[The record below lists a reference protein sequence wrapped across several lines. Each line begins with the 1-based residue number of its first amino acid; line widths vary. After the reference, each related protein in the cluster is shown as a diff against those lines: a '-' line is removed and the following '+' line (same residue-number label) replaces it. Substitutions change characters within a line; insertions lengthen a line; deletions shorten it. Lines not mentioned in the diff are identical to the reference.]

1 MSIKGAEILNTL
13 EELQTFTPDLKNQ
26 NTIEALDYLNI
37 KNKFHEKIICSL
49 KLNMAKEIVQN
60 KQDENDF
67 NVNLFRERIKY
78 KSNLKLENLNKIINL
93 EFFNNIP
100 STKSLNLLNNF
111 QNKANDILNKSKRIQ
126 EKENNI
132 NNINNI
138 NNSEK
143 EEDRAN
149 VNSYFER
156 KNKIKSNFNQNKSQ
170 DKFSYGSG
178 SYMDIRP
185 VNGKRKKYNNG
196 NDDDDNDDDNE
207 NKSGYSAYA
216 NSIYNINKK
225 KKNKRKKFNNKDDE
239 EENDE
244 EDSNNNNYYNK
255 RRSYN
260 NKKRNYRNN
269 KYDEQDD
276 EEEQNN
282 NMQNNQLPP
291 AGGGFVSAITITN
304 AVFKNKIS
312 NSYVEKL
319 ESNNNINNNN
329 SSNSNNANTSFE
341 GRKKFVPPTK
351 NKNKGYN
358 NINSGSANKSN
369 NNNQSALSKVLLSNP
384 NLPQL
389 DESKQAEL
397 EEKLKGFDEKM
408 IEFIQSEILS
418 SSPDV
423 HWDDIAGLDFA
434 KKTIKEIIIWPMLK
448 PELFSGIRSPPK
460 GLLLFGPPG
469 TGKTMIAKAIAS
481 QSKSMFFNISASS
494 LMSKWIGE
502 SEKLVRTLFALA
514 SFYQPSVVFIDEI
527 DSLLTSRSENEN
539 EASRRIKTEFLVQLD
554 GAGTNIEDRIL
565 IIGATNRPQEI
576 DDAFVRRLSK
586 RLYIPL
592 PNKASRKQL
601 IMRVLE
607 KERKNNNKYDIN
619 ENDILDIVNRTKGYS
634 GSDLINVCKEAA
646 MMPIRSIEDITNC
659 VLENLRGVNK
669 NDFDEALATVKP
681 SINEKSIEQYIDW
694 NKNFGSFQF
703 EDKDE

>member
-1 MSIKGAEILNTL
+1 M
-13 EELQTFTPDLKNQ
+13 
-26 NTIEALDYLNI
+26 
-37 KNKFHEKIICSL
+37 KI
-49 KLNMAKEIVQN
+49 
-60 KQDENDF
+60 
-67 NVNLFRERIKY
+67 
-78 KSNLKLENLNKIINL
+78 ENLNKIINFD
-93 EFFNNIP
+93 FFNNIP
-100 STKSLNLLNNF
+100 SNKSLDLLSNYQQKNKSILNNLK
-111 QNKANDILNKSKRIQ
+111 NKNLNNVS
-126 EKENNI
+126 NNK
-132 NNINNI
+132 
-138 NNSEK
+138 NNSNLKDNKINEDD
-143 EEDRAN
+143 DRAN
-149 VNSYFER
+149 IKSFLDK
-156 KNKIKSNFNQNKSQ
+156 KNKIKNNFNINDQKKNKIE
-170 DKFSYGSG
+170 DNYRGG
-178 SYMDIRP
+178 YMDIRP
-185 VNGKRKKYNNG
+185 VNGKRKKFNVSE
-196 NDDDDNDDDNE
+196 DDNDEEETN
-207 NKSGYSAYA
+207 GTYSSYS

-225 KKNKRKKFNNKDDE
+225 KKNNYKKRKGKFNNNEDE
-239 EENDE
+239 EYE
-244 EDSNNNNYYNK
+244 EDESYNYNNKKSYNNYNK
-255 RRSYN
+255 RRNYK
-260 NKKRNYRNN
+260 NKL
-269 KYDEQDD
+269 DED
-276 EEEQNN
+276 EEEDN
-282 NMQNNQLPP
+282 QNNQRNT
-291 AGGGFVSAITITN
+291 GGGFVSAITITN
-304 AVFKNKIS
+304 AVFRNKIS

-319 ESNNNINNNN
+319 ESNNNNDNNN
-329 SSNSNNANTSFE
+329 SNNNSTYE
-341 GRKKFVPPTK
+341 GGRKKFVPPTK
-351 NKNKGYN
+351 NKNKN
-358 NINSGSANKSN
+358 NNSN
-369 NNNQSALSKVLLSNP
+369 NNSNSGNKNKKQSNISKILISNP

-389 DESKQAEL
+389 DEQKQLEL

-423 HWDDIAGLDFA
+423 HWDDIAGLEFA
-434 KKTIKEIIIWPMLK
+434 KKTIKEIIIWPMLR
-448 PELFSGIRSPPK
+448 PDLFNGIRRPPK

-554 GAGTNIEDRIL
+554 GAGTNAEDRIL

-592 PNKASRKQL
+592 PNKISRKQL

-607 KERKNNNKYDIN
+607 KERKNNNKYDITDA
-619 ENDILDIVNRTKGYS
+619 DIDDIIDKTKGYS

-659 VLENLRGVNK
+659 QLEHLRGVNK
-669 NDFDEALATVKP
+669 NDFDEALFNVKP
-681 SINEKSIEQYIDW
+681 SINEKSIEQYIEW

>member
-1 MSIKGAEILNTL
+1 MSLKGAEILNTL
-13 EELQTFTPDLKNQ
+13 EELITSTPDIKNP
-26 NTIEALDYLNI
+26 NNIEALDHVNI
-37 KNKFHEKIICSL
+37 QNTFHNKILFSIKS
-49 KLNMAKEIVQN
+49 NMAKEIAYN
-60 KQDENDF
+60 NPQDENDIDS
-67 NVNLFRERIKY
+67 NIFREKIKY
-78 KSNLKLENLNKIINL
+78 KSKLKTENLNKIINL
-93 EFFNNIP
+93 EIFNNIP
-100 STKSLNLLNNF
+100 SNKSLNLLNNF
-111 QNKANDILNKSKRIQ
+111 QTKANNILNKSKKEQ
-126 EKENNI
+126 EEENNNII
-132 NNINNI
+132 NN
-138 NNSEK
+138 EQK
-143 EEDRAN
+143 DDRAN
-149 VNSYFER
+149 INSYFDR
-156 KNKIKSNFNQNKSQ
+156 KNKIKSNFNANKSQ

-185 VNGKRKKYNNG
+185 VNGKKKRYNN
-196 NDDDDNDDDNE
+196 NQNDDDNDEDESE
-207 NKSGYSAYA
+207 NKNGYSAYA

-225 KKNKRKKFNNKDDE
+225 KKNKRKRYNNKDDDEENEE
-239 EENDE
+239 EEN
-244 EDSNNNNYYNK
+244 NYN
-255 RRSYN
+255 N
-260 NKKRNYRNN
+260 NKKRSYNYKRRNWKNN

-276 EEEQNN
+276 EEEENNNIQNN
-282 NMQNNQLPP
+282 ALPP

-319 ESNNNINNNN
+319 ESSNNNNNNNN
-329 SSNSNNANTSFE
+329 SNNTNSNSGSCFE

-351 NKNKGYN
+351 NKNK
-358 NINSGSANKSN
+358 NSSSANKYN
-369 NNNQSALSKVLLSNP
+369 NNNQQSAISKVLMSNP

-423 HWDDIAGLDFA
+423 QWDDIAGLEFA

-448 PELFSGIRSPPK
+448 PEFFSGIRSPPK

-554 GAGTNIEDRIL
+554 GAGTNINDRIL

-592 PNKASRKQL
+592 PNKVSRKQL

-607 KERKNNNKYDIN
+607 KERKNNNKYEIN
-619 ENDILDIVNRTKGYS
+619 ENDIDDIVNRTKGYS

-659 VLENLRGVNK
+659 QLEHLRGVNK
-669 NDFDEALATVKP
+669 NDFDEALFNVKP
-681 SINEKSIEQYIDW
+681 SINEKSIEQYVEW

>member
-1 MSIKGAEILNTL
+1 MSLKGAEILNTL
-13 EELQTFTPDLKNQ
+13 EELITSTPDIKNR
-26 NTIEALDYLNI
+26 NNIEALDYVNI
-37 KNKFHEKIICSL
+37 QNTFHNKILFSIKS
-49 KLNMAKEIVQN
+49 NMAKEIAYN
-60 KQDENDF
+60 NPQDENDIDS
-67 NVNLFRERIKY
+67 NIFREKIKY
-78 KSNLKLENLNKIINL
+78 KSKLKTENLNKIINL
-93 EFFNNIP
+93 EIFNNIP
-100 STKSLNLLNNF
+100 SNKSLNLLNNF
-111 QNKANDILNKSKRIQ
+111 QTKANNILNKSKKEQ
-126 EKENNI
+126 EEENNNII
-132 NNINNI
+132 NN
-138 NNSEK
+138 EQK
-143 EEDRAN
+143 DDRAN
-149 VNSYFER
+149 INSYFDR
-156 KNKIKSNFNQNKSQ
+156 KNKIKSNFNANKSQ

-185 VNGKRKKYNNG
+185 VNGKKKRYNNQ
-196 NDDDDNDDDNE
+196 NDDDNDEDESE
-207 NKSGYSAYA
+207 NKNGYSAYA

-225 KKNKRKKFNNKDDE
+225 KKNKRKRYNNKDDDEENEE
-239 EENDE
+239 EEN
-244 EDSNNNNYYNK
+244 NYN
-255 RRSYN
+255 N
-260 NKKRNYRNN
+260 NKKRSYNYKRRNWKNN

-276 EEEQNN
+276 EEEENNNIQNN
-282 NMQNNQLPP
+282 ALPP

-319 ESNNNINNNN
+319 ESSNNNNNNN
-329 SSNSNNANTSFE
+329 SNNTNSNSGSCFE

-351 NKNKGYN
+351 NKNK
-358 NINSGSANKSN
+358 NSSSANKYN
-369 NNNQSALSKVLLSNP
+369 NNNQQSAISKVLMSNP

-423 HWDDIAGLDFA
+423 QWDDIAGLEFA

-448 PELFSGIRSPPK
+448 PEFFSGIRSPPK

-554 GAGTNIEDRIL
+554 GAGTNINDRIL

-592 PNKASRKQL
+592 PNKVSRKQL

-607 KERKNNNKYDIN
+607 KERKNNNKYEIN
-619 ENDILDIVNRTKGYS
+619 ENDIDDIVNRTKGYS

-659 VLENLRGVNK
+659 QLEHLRGVNK
-669 NDFDEALATVKP
+669 QDFDEALTTVKP
-681 SINEKSIEQYIDW
+681 SINEKSIEQYMEW
-694 NKNFGSFQF
+694 NKNFGSFQI
-703 EDKDE
+703 ENEEE

>member
-1 MSIKGAEILNTL
+1 MSLKGAEILNTL
-13 EELQTFTPDLKNQ
+13 EELITSTPDIKNP
-26 NTIEALDYLNI
+26 NNIEALDYVNI
-37 KNKFHEKIICSL
+37 QNTFHNKILFSIKS
-49 KLNMAKEIVQN
+49 NMAKEIAYN
-60 KQDENDF
+60 NPQDENDIDS
-67 NVNLFRERIKY
+67 NIFREKIKY
-78 KSNLKLENLNKIINL
+78 KSKLKTENLNKIINL
-93 EFFNNIP
+93 EIFNNIP
-100 STKSLNLLNNF
+100 SNKSLNLLNNF
-111 QNKANDILNKSKRIQ
+111 QTKANNILNKSKKEQ
-126 EKENNI
+126 EEENNNII
-132 NNINNI
+132 NN
-138 NNSEK
+138 EQK
-143 EEDRAN
+143 DDRAN
-149 VNSYFER
+149 INSYFDR
-156 KNKIKSNFNQNKSQ
+156 KNKIKSNFNANKSQ

-185 VNGKRKKYNNG
+185 VNGKKKRYNNQ
-196 NDDDDNDDDNE
+196 NDDDNDEDESDNK
-207 NKSGYSAYA
+207 NGYSAYA

-225 KKNKRKKFNNKDDE
+225 KKNKRKRYNNKDDDEENEE
-239 EENDE
+239 EEN
-244 EDSNNNNYYNK
+244 NYN
-255 RRSYN
+255 N
-260 NKKRNYRNN
+260 NKKRSYNYKRRNWKNN

-276 EEEQNN
+276 EEEENNNIQNN
-282 NMQNNQLPP
+282 ALPP

-319 ESNNNINNNN
+319 ESSNNNN
-329 SSNSNNANTSFE
+329 NNNPNNTNSNSGSCFE

-351 NKNKGYN
+351 NKNK
-358 NINSGSANKSN
+358 NSSSANKYN
-369 NNNQSALSKVLLSNP
+369 NNNQQSAISKVLMSNP

-423 HWDDIAGLDFA
+423 QWDDIAGLEFA

-448 PELFSGIRSPPK
+448 PEFFSGIRSPPK

-554 GAGTNIEDRIL
+554 GAGTNINDRIL

-592 PNKASRKQL
+592 PNKVSRKQL

-607 KERKNNNKYDIN
+607 KERKNNNKYEIN
-619 ENDILDIVNRTKGYS
+619 ENDIDDIVNRTKGYS

-659 VLENLRGVNK
+659 QLEHLRGVNK
-669 NDFDEALATVKP
+669 QDFDEALTTVKP
-681 SINEKSIEQYIDW
+681 SINEKSIEQYMEW
-694 NKNFGSFQF
+694 NKNFGSFQI
-703 EDKDE
+703 ENEEE

>member
-1 MSIKGAEILNTL
+1 MSIKGAEILGFIENLT
-13 EELQTFTPDLKNQ
+13 ENEKPDIEDQKN
-26 NTIEALDYLNI
+26 IDALDYLNI
-37 KNKFHEKIICSL
+37 QNNHHFKLLSL
-49 KLNMAKEIVQN
+49 IKTNIAKDVSTSSNEDSQN
-60 KQDENDF
+60 NIH
-67 NVNLFRERIKY
+67 ERIKY
-78 KSNLKLENLNKIINL
+78 KSSLKLENINKIINFN
-93 EFFNNIP
+93 FFNNIP
-100 STKSLNLLNNF
+100 SFKTLDLMNHYQQKN
-111 QNKANDILNKSKRIQ
+111 QNILNKFQKKNS
-126 EKENNI
+126 
-132 NNINNI
+132 
-138 NNSEK
+138 NNSPLK
-143 EEDRAN
+143 DNNNKDDKFN
-149 VNSYFER
+149 VNSFYEN
-156 KNKIKSNFNQNKSQ
+156 KNKNKNNSNFIEEKKIQNKYIS
-170 DKFSYGSG
+170 GG
-178 SYMDIRP
+178 SYMDLRP
-185 VNGKRKKYNNG
+185 VNGKKKKFNQSEEDNEDEEENNG
-196 NDDDDNDDDNE
+196 A
-207 NKSGYSAYA
+207 YSSYT

-225 KKNKRKKFNNKDDE
+225 KKNKRKNRYKDDE
-239 EENDE
+239 ENEDE
-244 EDSNNNNYYNK
+244 EESNYNQKKGYNNKYNK
-255 RRSYN
+255 R
-260 NKKRNYRNN
+260 KKYRNSYGN
-269 KYDEQDD
+269 DED
-276 EEEQNN
+276 EEEENNQNN
-282 NMQNNQLPP
+282 SLQMGSNS
-291 AGGGFVSAITITN
+291 GFVSAITITN

-319 ESNNNINNNN
+319 ESNNNNNNN
-329 SSNSNNANTSFE
+329 NE
-341 GRKKFVPPTK
+341 GGRKKFVPPTK
-351 NKNKGYN
+351 NKNKN
-358 NINSGSANKSN
+358 NNSNSNSGNKNKQES
-369 NNNQSALSKVLLSNP
+369 SLSKVLLNNP
-384 NLPQL
+384 KLPEL
-389 DESKQAEL
+389 DEAKQLEL

-423 HWDDIAGLDFA
+423 HWDDIAGLEFA
-434 KKTIKEIIIWPMLK
+434 KKTIKEIIIWPMLR
-448 PELFSGIRSPPK
+448 PDLFNGIRRPPK

-554 GAGTNIEDRIL
+554 GAGTNAEDRIL

-592 PNKASRKQL
+592 PNKISRKQL

-607 KERKNNNKYDIN
+607 KERKNNNKYDITDA
-619 ENDILDIVNRTKGYS
+619 DIDDIITKTKGYS

-659 VLENLRGVNK
+659 QLEHLRGVNK
-669 NDFDEALATVKP
+669 NDFDEALFNVKP
-681 SINEKSIEQYIDW
+681 SINEKSIEQYVEW

>member
-1 MSIKGAEILNTL
+1 MSLKGAEILNTL
-13 EELQTFTPDLKNQ
+13 EELITSTPDIKNP
-26 NTIEALDYLNI
+26 NNIEALDYVNI
-37 KNKFHEKIICSL
+37 QNTFHNKILFSIKS
-49 KLNMAKEIVQN
+49 NMAKEIAYN
-60 KQDENDF
+60 NPQDENDIDS
-67 NVNLFRERIKY
+67 NIFREKIKY
-78 KSNLKLENLNKIINL
+78 KSKLKTENLNKIINL
-93 EFFNNIP
+93 EIFNNIP
-100 STKSLNLLNNF
+100 SNKSLNLLNNF
-111 QNKANDILNKSKRIQ
+111 QTKANNILNKSKKEQ
-126 EKENNI
+126 EEENNNII
-132 NNINNI
+132 NN
-138 NNSEK
+138 EQK
-143 EEDRAN
+143 DDRAN
-149 VNSYFER
+149 INSYFDR
-156 KNKIKSNFNQNKSQ
+156 KNKIKSNFNANKSQ

-185 VNGKRKKYNNG
+185 VNGKKKRYNNQ
-196 NDDDDNDDDNE
+196 NDDDNDEDESE
-207 NKSGYSAYA
+207 NKNGYSAYA

-225 KKNKRKKFNNKDDE
+225 KKNKRKRYNNKDDDEENEE
-239 EENDE
+239 EEN
-244 EDSNNNNYYNK
+244 NYN
-255 RRSYN
+255 N
-260 NKKRNYRNN
+260 NKKRSYNYKRRNWKNN
-269 KYDEQDD
+269 KYDEQDN
-276 EEEQNN
+276 EEEENNNIQNN
-282 NMQNNQLPP
+282 ALPP

-312 NSYVEKL
+312 NSYLEKL
-319 ESNNNINNNN
+319 ESSNNNNNNN
-329 SSNSNNANTSFE
+329 SNNTNSNSGSCFE

-351 NKNKGYN
+351 NKNK
-358 NINSGSANKSN
+358 NSSSANKYN
-369 NNNQSALSKVLLSNP
+369 NNNQQSAISKVLMSNP

-423 HWDDIAGLDFA
+423 QWDDIAGLEFA

-448 PELFSGIRSPPK
+448 PEFFSGIRSPPK

-554 GAGTNIEDRIL
+554 GAGTNINDRIL

-592 PNKASRKQL
+592 PNKVSRKQL

-607 KERKNNNKYDIN
+607 KERKNNNKYEIN
-619 ENDILDIVNRTKGYS
+619 ENDIDDIVNRTKGYS

-659 VLENLRGVNK
+659 QLEHLRGVNK
-669 NDFDEALATVKP
+669 QDFDEALTTVKP
-681 SINEKSIEQYIDW
+681 SINEKSIEQYMEW
-694 NKNFGSFQF
+694 NKNFGSFQI
-703 EDKDE
+703 ENEEE

>member
-1 MSIKGAEILNTL
+1 MSLKGAEILNNL
-13 EELQTFTPDLKNQ
+13 EELITSYPDFKNP
-26 NTIEALDYLNI
+26 NIIEALDYLNI
-37 KNKFHEKIICSL
+37 QNNFHNKMLYSIKS
-49 KLNMAKEIVQN
+49 NMAKEIAN
-60 KQDENDF
+60 NNPQDENNIDSSI
-67 NVNLFRERIKY
+67 FREKIKY
-78 KSNLKLENLNKIINL
+78 KSKLKTENLNKIINL
-93 EFFNNIP
+93 EIFNNIP
-100 STKSLNLLNNF
+100 SNKSLSLLNNF
-111 QNKANDILNKSKRIQ
+111 QTKATNILNKSKKVK
-126 EKENNI
+126 EDENNNN
-132 NNINNI
+132 NNIINDEPKDDRVNI
-138 NNSEK
+138 
-143 EEDRAN
+143 
-149 VNSYFER
+149 NSYFDR
-156 KNKIKSNFNQNKSQ
+156 KNKIKSNFNANKSQ
-170 DKFSYGSG
+170 DKSYGGG

-185 VNGKRKKYNNG
+185 VNGKKKKYNNS
-196 NDDDDNDDDNE
+196 NDDDNDDDESE
-207 NKSGYSAYA
+207 NKNGYSAYA

-225 KKNKRKKFNNKDDE
+225 KKNKRKRYNNKEDDE
-239 EENDE
+239 ENEDE
-244 EDSNNNNYYNK
+244 ENNYNNRK
-255 RRSYN
+255 RSYN
-260 NKKRNYRNN
+260 NKRKNWKNN

-276 EEEQNN
+276 EDEENNIQNN
-282 NMQNNQLPP
+282 ALPP

-319 ESNNNINNNN
+319 ESNNSNNNN
-329 SSNSNNANTSFE
+329 SNNSGACFE

-351 NKNKGYN
+351 NKNKN
-358 NINSGSANKSN
+358 TGSANKSN
-369 NNNQSALSKVLLSNP
+369 NNNQQSAISKVLMSNP

-423 HWDDIAGLDFA
+423 QWDDIAGLEFA

-448 PELFSGIRSPPK
+448 PEFFSGIRSPPK

-592 PNKASRKQL
+592 PNKVSRKQL

-619 ENDILDIVNRTKGYS
+619 ENDIIDIVNRTKGYS

-659 VLENLRGVNK
+659 ELENLRGVNK

-681 SINEKSIEQYIDW
+681 SINEKSIEQYIEW

>member
-1 MSIKGAEILNTL
+1 MSLKGAEILNNL
-13 EELQTFTPDLKNQ
+13 EELITSYPDFKNP
-26 NTIEALDYLNI
+26 NIIEALDYLNI
-37 KNKFHEKIICSL
+37 QNNFHNKMLYSIKS
-49 KLNMAKEIVQN
+49 NMAKEIAN
-60 KQDENDF
+60 NNPQDENNIDSSI
-67 NVNLFRERIKY
+67 FREKIKY
-78 KSNLKLENLNKIINL
+78 KSKLKTENLNKIINL
-93 EFFNNIP
+93 EIFNNIP
-100 STKSLNLLNNF
+100 SNKSLSLLNNF
-111 QNKANDILNKSKRIQ
+111 QTKATNILNKSKKVK
-126 EKENNI
+126 EDENNNN
-132 NNINNI
+132 NNIINDEPKDDRVNI
-138 NNSEK
+138 
-143 EEDRAN
+143 
-149 VNSYFER
+149 NSYFDR
-156 KNKIKSNFNQNKSQ
+156 KNKIKSNFNANKSQ
-170 DKFSYGSG
+170 DKFSYGGG

-185 VNGKRKKYNNG
+185 VNGKKKKYNNS
-196 NDDDDNDDDNE
+196 NDDDNDDDESE
-207 NKSGYSAYA
+207 NKNGYSAYA

-225 KKNKRKKFNNKDDE
+225 KKNKRKRYNNKEDDE
-239 EENDE
+239 ENEDE
-244 EDSNNNNYYNK
+244 ENNYNNRK
-255 RRSYN
+255 RSYN
-260 NKKRNYRNN
+260 NKRKNWKNN

-276 EEEQNN
+276 EDEENNIQNN
-282 NMQNNQLPP
+282 ALPP

-319 ESNNNINNNN
+319 ESNNSNNNN
-329 SSNSNNANTSFE
+329 SNNSGACFE

-351 NKNKGYN
+351 NKNKN
-358 NINSGSANKSN
+358 TGSANKSN
-369 NNNQSALSKVLLSNP
+369 NNNNPQSAISKVLMSNP

-423 HWDDIAGLDFA
+423 QWDDIAGLEFA

-448 PELFSGIRSPPK
+448 PEFFSGIRSPPK

-554 GAGTNIEDRIL
+554 GAGTNINDRIL

-592 PNKASRKQL
+592 PNKVSRKQL

-607 KERKNNNKYDIN
+607 KERKNNNKYEIN
-619 ENDILDIVNRTKGYS
+619 ENDIDDIVNRTKGYS

-646 MMPIRSIEDITNC
+646 MMPIRSIEDITKC
-659 VLENLRGVNK
+659 QLEHLRGVNK
-669 NDFDEALATVKP
+669 QDFDEALTTVKP
-681 SINEKSIEQYIDW
+681 SINEKSIEQYMEW
-694 NKNFGSFQF
+694 NKNFGSFQI
-703 EDKDE
+703 ENEEE

>member
-1 MSIKGAEILNTL
+1 MSFKGAEILSSFD
-13 EELQTFTPDLKNQ
+13 ELLCSNPNLQ
-26 NTIEALDYLNI
+26 NPQNIEALDYLNI
-37 KNKFHEKIICSL
+37 HNNFHNTMLNSIKVNIAKDISNSNKEEKNNVSVPVKEK
-49 KLNMAKEIVQN
+49 
-60 KQDENDF
+60 
-67 NVNLFRERIKY
+67 IKY
-78 KSNLKLENLNKIINL
+78 KSDLKLENLNKIINL
-93 EFFNNIP
+93 EIFSNIP
-100 STKSLNLLNNF
+100 SNKSLDLLNNF
-111 QNKANDILNKSKRIQ
+111 QQRTNIILNKSKRINENEN
-126 EKENNI
+126 EKEI
-132 NNINNI
+132 NNN
-138 NNSEK
+138 EK
-143 EEDRAN
+143 EDERAN
-149 VNSYFER
+149 FSSYFER
-156 KNKIKSNFNQNKSQ
+156 KNKIKNNFNINKSQ
-170 DKFSYGSG
+170 DKISYGG
-178 SYMDIRP
+178 GYMDIRP
-185 VNGKRKKYNNG
+185 VNGKRKKYNNNEDI
-196 NDDDDNDDDNE
+196 NDEEDE
-207 NKSGYSAYA
+207 NKNSYSAYA

-225 KKNKRKKFNNKDDE
+225 KKNNKRKYRNNPEDE

-244 EDSNNNNYYNK
+244 EENNNNSYYNK
-255 RRSYN
+255 KRSYN
-260 NKKRNYRNN
+260 NKRRNWKNN
-269 KYDEQDD
+269 HFNDDLD
-276 EEEQNN
+276 EEEENN
-282 NMQNNQLPP
+282 QNNQMPP
-291 AGGGFVSAITITN
+291 AGSGFVSAITITN

-319 ESNNNINNNN
+319 ESNSINNDNNNN
-329 SSNSNNANTSFE
+329 VINASGNTCLE
-341 GRKKFVPPTK
+341 GRKKFIPPTK
-351 NKNKGYN
+351 NKNKGN
-358 NINSGSANKSN
+358 NNSGSGNK
-369 NNNQSALSKVLLSNP
+369 QSAISKVLINNP

-389 DESKQAEL
+389 DEAKQAEL

-423 HWDDIAGLDFA
+423 HWDDIAGLEFA
-434 KKTIKEIIIWPMLK
+434 KKTIKEIIIWPMLR
-448 PELFSGIRSPPK
+448 PDLFNGIRRPPK

-527 DSLLTSRSENEN
+527 DSLLTSRNENEN

-592 PNKASRKQL
+592 PNKVSRKQL

-607 KERKNNNKYDIN
+607 KERKNNNKYDIT
-619 ENDILDIVNRTKGYS
+619 EEDIDDIINRTKGYS

-659 VLENLRGVNK
+659 KLEHLRGVNK
-669 NDFDEALATVKP
+669 KDFDEALANVKP
-681 SINEKSIEQYIDW
+681 SINEKTIEQYVIW
-694 NKNFGSFQF
+694 NKTYGSFQF

>member
-1 MSIKGAEILNTL
+1 MSLKGAEILNTL
-13 EELQTFTPDLKNQ
+13 EELITSTPDIKNP
-26 NTIEALDYLNI
+26 NNIEALDYVNI
-37 KNKFHEKIICSL
+37 QNTFHNKILFSIKS
-49 KLNMAKEIVQN
+49 NMAKEIAYN
-60 KQDENDF
+60 NPQDENDIDS
-67 NVNLFRERIKY
+67 NIFREKIKY
-78 KSNLKLENLNKIINL
+78 KSKLKTENLNKIINL
-93 EFFNNIP
+93 EIFNNIP
-100 STKSLNLLNNF
+100 SNKSLNLLNNF
-111 QNKANDILNKSKRIQ
+111 QTKANNILNKSKKEQ
-126 EKENNI
+126 EEENNNII
-132 NNINNI
+132 NN
-138 NNSEK
+138 EQK
-143 EEDRAN
+143 DDRAN
-149 VNSYFER
+149 INSYFDR
-156 KNKIKSNFNQNKSQ
+156 KNKIKSNFNANKSQ

-185 VNGKRKKYNNG
+185 VNGKKKRYNNQ
-196 NDDDDNDDDNE
+196 NDDDNDEDESE
-207 NKSGYSAYA
+207 NKNGYSAYA

-225 KKNKRKKFNNKDDE
+225 KKNKRKRYNNKDDDEENEE
-239 EENDE
+239 EEN
-244 EDSNNNNYYNK
+244 NYN
-255 RRSYN
+255 N
-260 NKKRNYRNN
+260 NKKRSYNYKRRNWKNN

-276 EEEQNN
+276 EEEENNNIQNN
-282 NMQNNQLPP
+282 ALPP

-319 ESNNNINNNN
+319 ESSNNNNNNN
-329 SSNSNNANTSFE
+329 SNNTNSNSGSCFE

-351 NKNKGYN
+351 NKNK
-358 NINSGSANKSN
+358 NSSSANKYN
-369 NNNQSALSKVLLSNP
+369 NNNQQSAISKVLMSNP

-423 HWDDIAGLDFA
+423 QWDDIAGLEFA

-448 PELFSGIRSPPK
+448 PEFFSGIRSPPK

-554 GAGTNIEDRIL
+554 GAGTNINDRIL

-592 PNKASRKQL
+592 PNKVSRKQL

-619 ENDILDIVNRTKGYS
+619 EDDINDIINRTKGYS

-659 VLENLRGVNK
+659 QLEHLRGVNK
-669 NDFDEALATVKP
+669 NDFDEALSNVKP
-681 SINEKSIEQYIDW
+681 SINEKSIEQYIEW

>member
-1 MSIKGAEILNTL
+1 MSLKGAEILNTL
-13 EELQTFTPDLKNQ
+13 EELITSTPDIKNP
-26 NTIEALDYLNI
+26 NNIEALDYVNI
-37 KNKFHEKIICSL
+37 QNTFHNKILFSIKS
-49 KLNMAKEIVQN
+49 NMAKEIAYN
-60 KQDENDF
+60 NPQDENDIDS
-67 NVNLFRERIKY
+67 NIFREKIKY
-78 KSNLKLENLNKIINL
+78 KSKLKTENLNKIINL
-93 EFFNNIP
+93 EIFNNIP
-100 STKSLNLLNNF
+100 SNKSLNLLNNF
-111 QNKANDILNKSKRIQ
+111 QTKANNILNKSKKEQ
-126 EKENNI
+126 EEENNNII
-132 NNINNI
+132 NN
-138 NNSEK
+138 EQK
-143 EEDRAN
+143 DDRAN
-149 VNSYFER
+149 INSYFDR
-156 KNKIKSNFNQNKSQ
+156 KNKIKSNFNANKSQ

-185 VNGKRKKYNNG
+185 VNGKKKRYNNQ
-196 NDDDDNDDDNE
+196 NDDDNE
-207 NKSGYSAYA
+207 EDESENKNGYSAYA

-225 KKNKRKKFNNKDDE
+225 KKNKRKRYNNKDDDEENEE
-239 EENDE
+239 EEN
-244 EDSNNNNYYNK
+244 NYN
-255 RRSYN
+255 N
-260 NKKRNYRNN
+260 NKKRSYNYKRRNWKNN

-276 EEEQNN
+276 EEEENNNIQNN
-282 NMQNNQLPP
+282 ALPP

-319 ESNNNINNNN
+319 ESSNNNNNNN
-329 SSNSNNANTSFE
+329 SNNTNSNSGSCFE

-351 NKNKGYN
+351 NKNK
-358 NINSGSANKSN
+358 NSSSANKYN
-369 NNNQSALSKVLLSNP
+369 NNNQQSAISKVLMSNP

-423 HWDDIAGLDFA
+423 QWDDIAGLEFA

-448 PELFSGIRSPPK
+448 PEFFSGIRSPPK

-554 GAGTNIEDRIL
+554 GAGTNINDRIL

-592 PNKASRKQL
+592 PNKVSRKQL

-607 KERKNNNKYDIN
+607 KERKNNNKYEIN
-619 ENDILDIVNRTKGYS
+619 ENDIDDIVNRTKGYS

-659 VLENLRGVNK
+659 QLEHLRGVNK
-669 NDFDEALATVKP
+669 QDFDEALTTVKP
-681 SINEKSIEQYIDW
+681 SINEKSIEQYMEW
-694 NKNFGSFQF
+694 NRNFGSFQI
-703 EDKDE
+703 ENEEE

>member
-1 MSIKGAEILNTL
+1 MSDKGAEILNNL
-13 EELQTFTPDLKNQ
+13 EELLEKEKPNINDPKN
-26 NTIEALDYLNI
+26 IETLDYLNI
-37 KNKFHEKIICSL
+37 KNNYHMKIFSTIKS
-49 KLNMAKEIVQN
+49 NVAKEISSSSNEQNQN
-60 KQDENDF
+60 KIN
-67 NVNLFRERIKY
+67 ERIKY
-78 KSNLKLENLNKIINL
+78 KTSLKIENLNKKINFD
-93 EFFNNIP
+93 FFNNIP
-100 STKSLNLLNNF
+100 SNKSLDLLSNYQQKNKSILNNLK
-111 QNKANDILNKSKRIQ
+111 NKNLNNDSNNK
-126 EKENNI
+126 
-132 NNINNI
+132 
-138 NNSEK
+138 NNSNFKDNKINEDD
-143 EEDRAN
+143 DRAN
-149 VNSYFER
+149 IKSFIDK
-156 KNKIKSNFNQNKSQ
+156 KNKIKNNFNINDQKKNKIE
-170 DKFSYGSG
+170 DNYIGG
-178 SYMDIRP
+178 GYMDIRP
-185 VNGKRKKYNNG
+185 VNGKRKKFNVSE
-196 NDDDDNDDDNE
+196 DDNDEEETN
-207 NKSGYSAYA
+207 GTYSSYS

-225 KKNKRKKFNNKDDE
+225 KKNNYKKRKGKFNNNEDE
-239 EENDE
+239 EYE
-244 EDSNNNNYYNK
+244 EDESYNYNNKKSYNNYNK
-255 RRSYN
+255 RRNYK
-260 NKKRNYRNN
+260 NKL
-269 KYDEQDD
+269 D
-276 EEEQNN
+276 EEEEEDNQNN
-282 NMQNNQLPP
+282 PRNT
-291 AGGGFVSAITITN
+291 GGGFVSAITITN
-304 AVFKNKIS
+304 AVFRNKIS

-319 ESNNNINNNN
+319 ESNNNNDNNN
-329 SSNSNNANTSFE
+329 SNNNSTYE
-341 GRKKFVPPTK
+341 GGRKKFVPPTK
-351 NKNKGYN
+351 NKNKN
-358 NINSGSANKSN
+358 NNSN
-369 NNNQSALSKVLLSNP
+369 NNSNSGNKNKKQSNISKILISNP

-389 DESKQAEL
+389 DEQKQLEL

-423 HWDDIAGLDFA
+423 HWDDIAGLEFA
-434 KKTIKEIIIWPMLK
+434 KKTIKEIIIWPMLR
-448 PELFSGIRSPPK
+448 PDLFNGIRRPPK

-554 GAGTNIEDRIL
+554 GAGTNAEDRIL

-592 PNKASRKQL
+592 PNKISRKQL

-607 KERKNNNKYDIN
+607 KERKNNNKYDITDA
-619 ENDILDIVNRTKGYS
+619 DIDDIIDKTKGYS

-659 VLENLRGVNK
+659 QLEHLRGVNK
-669 NDFDEALATVKP
+669 NDFDEALFNVKP
-681 SINEKSIEQYIDW
+681 SINEKSIEQYIEW

>member
-1 MSIKGAEILNTL
+1 MSLKGAEILNTL
-13 EELQTFTPDLKNQ
+13 EELITSTPDIKNP
-26 NTIEALDYLNI
+26 NNIEALDYVNI
-37 KNKFHEKIICSL
+37 QNTFHNKILFSIKS
-49 KLNMAKEIVQN
+49 NMAKEIAYN
-60 KQDENDF
+60 NPQDENDIDS
-67 NVNLFRERIKY
+67 NIFREKIKY
-78 KSNLKLENLNKIINL
+78 KSKLKTENLNKIINL
-93 EFFNNIP
+93 EIFNNIP
-100 STKSLNLLNNF
+100 SNKSLNLLNNF
-111 QNKANDILNKSKRIQ
+111 QTKANNILNKSKKEQ
-126 EKENNI
+126 EEENNNII
-132 NNINNI
+132 NN
-138 NNSEK
+138 EQK
-143 EEDRAN
+143 DDRAN
-149 VNSYFER
+149 INSYFDR
-156 KNKIKSNFNQNKSQ
+156 KNKIKSNFNANKSQ

-185 VNGKRKKYNNG
+185 VNGKKKRYNNQ
-196 NDDDDNDDDNE
+196 NDDDNDEDESE
-207 NKSGYSAYA
+207 NKNGYSAYA

-225 KKNKRKKFNNKDDE
+225 KKNKRKRYNNKDDDEENEE
-239 EENDE
+239 EEN
-244 EDSNNNNYYNK
+244 NYN
-255 RRSYN
+255 N
-260 NKKRNYRNN
+260 NKKRSYNYKRRNWKNN

-276 EEEQNN
+276 EEEENNNIQNN
-282 NMQNNQLPP
+282 ALPP

-312 NSYVEKL
+312 NSYLEKL
-319 ESNNNINNNN
+319 ESSNNNNNNN
-329 SSNSNNANTSFE
+329 SNNTNSNSGSCFE

-351 NKNKGYN
+351 NKNK
-358 NINSGSANKSN
+358 NSSSANKSN
-369 NNNQSALSKVLLSNP
+369 NNNQQSAISKVLMSNP

-423 HWDDIAGLDFA
+423 QWDDIAGLEFA

-448 PELFSGIRSPPK
+448 PEFFSGIRSPPK

-554 GAGTNIEDRIL
+554 GAGTNINDRIL

-592 PNKASRKQL
+592 PNKVSRKQL

-607 KERKNNNKYDIN
+607 KERKNNNKYEIN
-619 ENDILDIVNRTKGYS
+619 ENDIDDIVNRTKGYS

-659 VLENLRGVNK
+659 QLEHLRGVNK
-669 NDFDEALATVKP
+669 QDFDEALTTVKP
-681 SINEKSIEQYIDW
+681 SINEKSIEQYMEW
-694 NKNFGSFQF
+694 NKNFGSFQI
-703 EDKDE
+703 ENEEE

>member
-1 MSIKGAEILNTL
+1 MSLKGAEILNTL
-13 EELQTFTPDLKNQ
+13 EELITSTPDIKNP
-26 NTIEALDYLNI
+26 NNIEALDYVNI
-37 KNKFHEKIICSL
+37 QNTFHNKILFSIKS
-49 KLNMAKEIVQN
+49 NMAKEIAYN
-60 KQDENDF
+60 NPQDENDIDS
-67 NVNLFRERIKY
+67 NIFREKIKY
-78 KSNLKLENLNKIINL
+78 KSKLKTENLNKIINL
-93 EFFNNIP
+93 EIFNNIP
-100 STKSLNLLNNF
+100 SNKSLNLLNNF
-111 QNKANDILNKSKRIQ
+111 QTKANNILNKSKKEQ
-126 EKENNI
+126 EEEKNNI
-132 NNINNI
+132 INN
-138 NNSEK
+138 EQK
-143 EEDRAN
+143 DDRAN
-149 VNSYFER
+149 INSYFDR
-156 KNKIKSNFNQNKSQ
+156 KNKIKSNFNANKSQ

-185 VNGKRKKYNNG
+185 VNGKKKRYNNQ
-196 NDDDDNDDDNE
+196 NDDDNDEDESE
-207 NKSGYSAYA
+207 NKNGYSAYA

-225 KKNKRKKFNNKDDE
+225 KKNKRKRYNNKDDDEENEE
-239 EENDE
+239 EEN
-244 EDSNNNNYYNK
+244 NYN
-255 RRSYN
+255 N
-260 NKKRNYRNN
+260 NKKRSYNYKRRNWKNN

-276 EEEQNN
+276 EEEENNNIQNN
-282 NMQNNQLPP
+282 ALPP

-319 ESNNNINNNN
+319 ESSNNNNNNN
-329 SSNSNNANTSFE
+329 SNNTNSNSGSCFE

-351 NKNKGYN
+351 NKNK
-358 NINSGSANKSN
+358 NSSSANKYN
-369 NNNQSALSKVLLSNP
+369 NNNQQSAISKVLMSNP

-423 HWDDIAGLDFA
+423 QWDDIAGLEFA

-448 PELFSGIRSPPK
+448 PEFFSGIRSPPK

-554 GAGTNIEDRIL
+554 GAGTNINDRIL

-592 PNKASRKQL
+592 PNKVSRKQL

-607 KERKNNNKYDIN
+607 KERKNNNKYEIN
-619 ENDILDIVNRTKGYS
+619 ENDIDDIVNRTKGYS

-659 VLENLRGVNK
+659 QLEHLRGVNK
-669 NDFDEALATVKP
+669 QDFDEALTTVKP
-681 SINEKSIEQYIDW
+681 SINEKSIEQYMEW
-694 NKNFGSFQF
+694 NKNFGSFQI
-703 EDKDE
+703 ENEEE

>member
-1 MSIKGAEILNTL
+1 MSLKGAEILNTL
-13 EELQTFTPDLKNQ
+13 EELITSTPDIKNP
-26 NTIEALDYLNI
+26 NNIEALDYVNI
-37 KNKFHEKIICSL
+37 QNTFHNKILFSIKS
-49 KLNMAKEIVQN
+49 NMAKEIAYN
-60 KQDENDF
+60 NPQDENDIDS
-67 NVNLFRERIKY
+67 NIFREKIKY
-78 KSNLKLENLNKIINL
+78 KSKLKTENLNKIINL
-93 EFFNNIP
+93 EIFNNIP
-100 STKSLNLLNNF
+100 SNKSLNLLNNF
-111 QNKANDILNKSKRIQ
+111 QTKANNILNKSKKEQ
-126 EKENNI
+126 EEENNNII
-132 NNINNI
+132 NN
-138 NNSEK
+138 EQK
-143 EEDRAN
+143 DDRAN
-149 VNSYFER
+149 INSYFDR
-156 KNKIKSNFNQNKSQ
+156 KNKIKSNFNANKSQ

-185 VNGKRKKYNNG
+185 VNGKKKRYNNQ
-196 NDDDDNDDDNE
+196 NDDDNDEDESE
-207 NKSGYSAYA
+207 NKNGYSAYA

-225 KKNKRKKFNNKDDE
+225 KKNKRKRYNNKDDDEENEE
-239 EENDE
+239 EEN
-244 EDSNNNNYYNK
+244 NYN
-255 RRSYN
+255 N
-260 NKKRNYRNN
+260 NKKRSYNYKRRNWKNN

-276 EEEQNN
+276 EEEENNNIQNN
-282 NMQNNQLPP
+282 ALPP

-319 ESNNNINNNN
+319 ESSNNNNNNN
-329 SSNSNNANTSFE
+329 SNNTNSNSGSCFE

-351 NKNKGYN
+351 NKNK
-358 NINSGSANKSN
+358 NSSSANKYN
-369 NNNQSALSKVLLSNP
+369 NNNQQSAISKVLMSNP

-423 HWDDIAGLDFA
+423 QWDDIAGLEFA

-448 PELFSGIRSPPK
+448 PEFFSGIRSPPK

-554 GAGTNIEDRIL
+554 GAGTNINDRIL

-592 PNKASRKQL
+592 PNKVSRKQL
-601 IMRVLE
+601 IMRLLE
-607 KERKNNNKYDIN
+607 KERKNNNKYEIN
-619 ENDILDIVNRTKGYS
+619 ENDIDDIVNRTKGYS

-659 VLENLRGVNK
+659 QLEHLRGVNK
-669 NDFDEALATVKP
+669 QDFDEALTTVKP
-681 SINEKSIEQYIDW
+681 SINEKSIEQYMEW
-694 NKNFGSFQF
+694 NKNFGSFQI
-703 EDKDE
+703 ENEEE

>member
-1 MSIKGAEILNTL
+1 MSLKGAEIFNTL
-13 EELQTFTPDLKNQ
+13 EELIASTPDIKNP
-26 NTIEALDYLNI
+26 NNIEALDYVNI
-37 KNKFHEKIICSL
+37 QNTFHNKILFSIKS
-49 KLNMAKEIVQN
+49 NMAKEIAYN
-60 KQDENDF
+60 NPQDENDIDS
-67 NVNLFRERIKY
+67 NIFREKIKY
-78 KSNLKLENLNKIINL
+78 KSKLKTENLNKIINL
-93 EFFNNIP
+93 EIFNNIP
-100 STKSLNLLNNF
+100 SNKSLNLLNNF
-111 QNKANDILNKSKRIQ
+111 QTKANNILNKSKKEQ
-126 EKENNI
+126 EEENNNII
-132 NNINNI
+132 NN
-138 NNSEK
+138 EQK
-143 EEDRAN
+143 DDRAN
-149 VNSYFER
+149 INSYFDR
-156 KNKIKSNFNQNKSQ
+156 KNKIKSNFNANKSQ

-185 VNGKRKKYNNG
+185 VNGKKKRYNNQ
-196 NDDDDNDDDNE
+196 NDDDNDEDESE
-207 NKSGYSAYA
+207 NKNGYSAYA

-225 KKNKRKKFNNKDDE
+225 KKNKRKRYNNKDDDEENEE
-239 EENDE
+239 EEN
-244 EDSNNNNYYNK
+244 NYN
-255 RRSYN
+255 N
-260 NKKRNYRNN
+260 NKKRSYNYKRRNWKNN

-276 EEEQNN
+276 EEEENNNIQNN
-282 NMQNNQLPP
+282 ALPP

-319 ESNNNINNNN
+319 ESSNNNNNNN
-329 SSNSNNANTSFE
+329 SNNTNSNSGSCFE

-351 NKNKGYN
+351 NKNK
-358 NINSGSANKSN
+358 NSSSANKYN
-369 NNNQSALSKVLLSNP
+369 NNNQQSAISKVLMSNP

-423 HWDDIAGLDFA
+423 QWDDIAGLEFA

-448 PELFSGIRSPPK
+448 PEFFSGIRSPPK

-554 GAGTNIEDRIL
+554 GAGTNINDRIL

-592 PNKASRKQL
+592 PNKVSRKQL

-607 KERKNNNKYDIN
+607 KERKNNNKYEIN
-619 ENDILDIVNRTKGYS
+619 ENDIDDIVNRTKGYS

-659 VLENLRGVNK
+659 QLEHLRGVNK
-669 NDFDEALATVKP
+669 QDFDEALTTVKP
-681 SINEKSIEQYIDW
+681 SINEKSIEQYMEW
-694 NKNFGSFQF
+694 NKNFGSFQI
-703 EDKDE
+703 ENEEE

>member
-1 MSIKGAEILNTL
+1 MSLKGAEILNTL
-13 EELQTFTPDLKNQ
+13 EELITSTPDIKNP
-26 NTIEALDYLNI
+26 NNIEALDYVNI
-37 KNKFHEKIICSL
+37 QNTFHNKILFSIKS
-49 KLNMAKEIVQN
+49 NMAKEIAYN
-60 KQDENDF
+60 NPQDENDIDS
-67 NVNLFRERIKY
+67 NIFREKIKY
-78 KSNLKLENLNKIINL
+78 KSKLKTENLNKIINL
-93 EFFNNIP
+93 EIFNNIP
-100 STKSLNLLNNF
+100 SNKSLNLLNNF
-111 QNKANDILNKSKRIQ
+111 QTKANNILNKSKKEQ
-126 EKENNI
+126 EEENNNII
-132 NNINNI
+132 NN
-138 NNSEK
+138 EQK
-143 EEDRAN
+143 DDRAN
-149 VNSYFER
+149 INSYFDR
-156 KNKIKSNFNQNKSQ
+156 KNKIKSNFNANKSQ

-185 VNGKRKKYNNG
+185 VNGKKKRYNN
-196 NDDDDNDDDNE
+196 NQNDDDNDEDESE
-207 NKSGYSAYA
+207 NKNGYSAYA

-225 KKNKRKKFNNKDDE
+225 KKNKRKRYNNKDDDEENEE
-239 EENDE
+239 EEN
-244 EDSNNNNYYNK
+244 NYN
-255 RRSYN
+255 N
-260 NKKRNYRNN
+260 NKKRSYNYKRRNWKNN

-276 EEEQNN
+276 EEEENNNIQNN
-282 NMQNNQLPP
+282 ALPP

-319 ESNNNINNNN
+319 ESSNNNNNNN
-329 SSNSNNANTSFE
+329 SNNTNSNSGSCFE

-351 NKNKGYN
+351 NKNK
-358 NINSGSANKSN
+358 NSSSANKYN
-369 NNNQSALSKVLLSNP
+369 NNNQQSAISKVLMSNP

-423 HWDDIAGLDFA
+423 QWDDIAGLEFA

-448 PELFSGIRSPPK
+448 PEFFSGIRSPPK

-554 GAGTNIEDRIL
+554 GAGTNINDRIL

-592 PNKASRKQL
+592 PNKVSRKQL

-607 KERKNNNKYDIN
+607 KERKNNNKYEIN
-619 ENDILDIVNRTKGYS
+619 ENDIDDIVNRTKGYS

-659 VLENLRGVNK
+659 QLEHLRGVNK
-669 NDFDEALATVKP
+669 QDFDEALTTVKP
-681 SINEKSIEQYIDW
+681 SINEKSIEQYMEW
-694 NKNFGSFQF
+694 NKNFGSFQI
-703 EDKDE
+703 ENEEE

>member
-1 MSIKGAEILNTL
+1 MSLKGAEILNTL
-13 EELQTFTPDLKNQ
+13 EELITSTPDIKNP
-26 NTIEALDYLNI
+26 NNIEALDYVNI
-37 KNKFHEKIICSL
+37 QNTFHNKILFSIKS
-49 KLNMAKEIVQN
+49 NMAKEIAYN
-60 KQDENDF
+60 NPQDENDIDS
-67 NVNLFRERIKY
+67 NIFREKIKY
-78 KSNLKLENLNKIINL
+78 KSKLKTENLNKIINL
-93 EFFNNIP
+93 EIFNNIP
-100 STKSLNLLNNF
+100 SNKSLNLLNNF
-111 QNKANDILNKSKRIQ
+111 QTKANNILNKSKKEQ
-126 EKENNI
+126 EEENNNII
-132 NNINNI
+132 NN
-138 NNSEK
+138 EQK
-143 EEDRAN
+143 DDRAN
-149 VNSYFER
+149 INSYFDR
-156 KNKIKSNFNQNKSQ
+156 KNKIKSNFNANKSQ

-185 VNGKRKKYNNG
+185 VNGKKKRYNNQ
-196 NDDDDNDDDNE
+196 NDDDNDEDESE
-207 NKSGYSAYA
+207 NKNGYSAYA

-225 KKNKRKKFNNKDDE
+225 KKNKRKRYNNKDDDEENEE
-239 EENDE
+239 EEN
-244 EDSNNNNYYNK
+244 NYN
-255 RRSYN
+255 N
-260 NKKRNYRNN
+260 NKKRSYNYKRRNWKNN

-276 EEEQNN
+276 EEEENNNIQNN
-282 NMQNNQLPP
+282 ALPP

-304 AVFKNKIS
+304 TVFKNKIS

-319 ESNNNINNNN
+319 ESSNNNNNNN
-329 SSNSNNANTSFE
+329 SNNTNSNSGSCFE

-351 NKNKGYN
+351 NKNK
-358 NINSGSANKSN
+358 NSSSANKYN
-369 NNNQSALSKVLLSNP
+369 NNNQQSAISKVLMSNP

-423 HWDDIAGLDFA
+423 QWDDIAGLEFA

-448 PELFSGIRSPPK
+448 PEFFSGIRSPPK

-554 GAGTNIEDRIL
+554 GAGTNINDRIL

-592 PNKASRKQL
+592 PNKVSRKQL

-607 KERKNNNKYDIN
+607 KERKNNNKYEIN
-619 ENDILDIVNRTKGYS
+619 ENDIDDIVNRTKGYS

-659 VLENLRGVNK
+659 QLEHLRGVNK
-669 NDFDEALATVKP
+669 QDFDEALTTVKP
-681 SINEKSIEQYIDW
+681 SINEKSIEQYMEW
-694 NKNFGSFQF
+694 NKNFGSFQI
-703 EDKDE
+703 ENEEE

>member
-1 MSIKGAEILNTL
+1 MSFKK
-13 EELQTFTPDLKNQ
+13 EELLSSLDELLTSNPDIQ
-26 NTIEALDYLNI
+26 NPQNIASLDYLNI
-37 KNKFHEKIICSL
+37 KNIFHNKMLNTL
-49 KLNMAKEIVQN
+49 KANIAKEISNSNREEIEANSGQI
-60 KQDENDF
+60 K
-67 NVNLFRERIKY
+67 ERIKY
-78 KSNLKLENLNKIINL
+78 KSKLRLENLNKIINL
-93 EFFNNIP
+93 EMFNNIP
-100 STKSLNLLNNF
+100 SNKSLDLLNNF
-111 QNKANDILNKSKRIQ
+111 QQKATNIININKSKKIKEN
-126 EKENNI
+126 EKEKEDGVLNI
-132 NNINNI
+132 AQN
-138 NNSEK
+138 
-143 EEDRAN
+143 EDERAN
-149 VNSYFER
+149 LNSFFER
-156 KNKIKSNFNQNKSQ
+156 KNKIKNNFNLNKSQ
-170 DKFSYGSG
+170 DKISYGG
-178 SYMDIRP
+178 GGYMDIRP
-185 VNGKRKKYNNG
+185 VNGKRKKFNNQ
-196 NDDDDNDDDNE
+196 NEDNNEDEDEE
-207 NKSGYSAYA
+207 NKNGYSAYA

-225 KKNKRKKFNNKDDE
+225 KKNKRKNKYNNDDE
-239 EENDE
+239 ENE
-244 EDSNNNNYYNK
+244 EEENNNSYNNYNK
-255 RRSYN
+255 KRSYN
-260 NKKRNYRNN
+260 NKRKNWKN
-269 KYDEQDD
+269 KYNIDLDD
-276 EEEQNN
+276 EEEENKS
-282 NMQNNQLPP
+282 MQNMPP
-291 AGGGFVSAITITN
+291 AGSGFVSAITITN

-319 ESNNNINNNN
+319 ESNNNNNNN
-329 SSNSNNANTSFE
+329 DNDNNNSNIINNSNTCFE
-341 GRKKFVPPTK
+341 RKRFVPPTK
-351 NKNKGYN
+351 NKNKN
-358 NINSGSANKSN
+358 SANKSN
-369 NNNQSALSKVLLSNP
+369 NNNKEQSAIAKVLINNP

-408 IEFIQSEILS
+408 VEFIQSEILS

-423 HWDDIAGLDFA
+423 HWDDIAGLEFA
-434 KKTIKEIIIWPMLK
+434 KKTIKEIIIWPMLR
-448 PELFSGIRSPPK
+448 PDLFNGIRRPPK

-592 PNKASRKQL
+592 PNKVSRKQL

-607 KERKNNNKYDIN
+607 KERQNNNKYDIT
-619 ENDILDIVNRTKGYS
+619 EEDINDIINRTKGYS

-659 VLENLRGVNK
+659 QLEHLRGVNK
-669 NDFDEALATVKP
+669 NDFDEALANVKP
-681 SINEKSIEQYIDW
+681 SINEKSIEQYIEW

>member
-1 MSIKGAEILNTL
+1 MSLKGAEILNTL
-13 EELQTFTPDLKNQ
+13 EELITSTPDIKNP
-26 NTIEALDYLNI
+26 NNIEALDYVNI
-37 KNKFHEKIICSL
+37 QNTFHNKILFSIKS
-49 KLNMAKEIVQN
+49 NMAKEIAYN
-60 KQDENDF
+60 NPQDENDIDS
-67 NVNLFRERIKY
+67 NIFREKIKY
-78 KSNLKLENLNKIINL
+78 KSKLKTENLNKIINL
-93 EFFNNIP
+93 EIFNNIP
-100 STKSLNLLNNF
+100 SNKSLNLLNNF
-111 QNKANDILNKSKRIQ
+111 QTKANNILNKSKKEQ
-126 EKENNI
+126 EEENNNII
-132 NNINNI
+132 NN
-138 NNSEK
+138 EQK
-143 EEDRAN
+143 DDRAN
-149 VNSYFER
+149 INSYFDR
-156 KNKIKSNFNQNKSQ
+156 KNKIKSNFNANKSQ

-185 VNGKRKKYNNG
+185 VNGKKKRYNNQ
-196 NDDDDNDDDNE
+196 NDDDNDEDESE
-207 NKSGYSAYA
+207 NKNGYSAYA

-225 KKNKRKKFNNKDDE
+225 KKNKRKRYNNKDDDEENEE
-239 EENDE
+239 EEN
-244 EDSNNNNYYNK
+244 NYN
-255 RRSYN
+255 N
-260 NKKRNYRNN
+260 NKKRSYNYKRRNWKNN

-276 EEEQNN
+276 EEEENNNIQNN
-282 NMQNNQLPP
+282 ALPP

-319 ESNNNINNNN
+319 ESSNNNNNNN
-329 SSNSNNANTSFE
+329 SNNTNSNSGSCFE

-351 NKNKGYN
+351 NKNK
-358 NINSGSANKSN
+358 NSSSANKYN
-369 NNNQSALSKVLLSNP
+369 NNNQQSGISKVLMSNP

-423 HWDDIAGLDFA
+423 QWDDIAGLEFA

-448 PELFSGIRSPPK
+448 PEFFSGIRSPPK

-554 GAGTNIEDRIL
+554 GAGTNINDRIL

-592 PNKASRKQL
+592 PNKVSRKQL

-607 KERKNNNKYDIN
+607 KERKNNNKYEIN
-619 ENDILDIVNRTKGYS
+619 ENDIDDIVNRTKGYS

-659 VLENLRGVNK
+659 QLEHLRGVNK
-669 NDFDEALATVKP
+669 QDFDEALTTVKP
-681 SINEKSIEQYIDW
+681 SINEKSIEQYMEW
-694 NKNFGSFQF
+694 NKNFGSFQI
-703 EDKDE
+703 ENEEE

>member
-1 MSIKGAEILNTL
+1 MSLKGAEILNTL
-13 EELQTFTPDLKNQ
+13 EELITSTPDIKNP
-26 NTIEALDYLNI
+26 NNIEALDYVNI
-37 KNKFHEKIICSL
+37 QNTFHNKILFSIKS
-49 KLNMAKEIVQN
+49 NMAKEIAYN
-60 KQDENDF
+60 NPQDENDIDS
-67 NVNLFRERIKY
+67 NIFREKIKY
-78 KSNLKLENLNKIINL
+78 KSKLKTENLNKIINL
-93 EFFNNIP
+93 EIFNNIP
-100 STKSLNLLNNF
+100 SNKSLNLLNNF
-111 QNKANDILNKSKRIQ
+111 QTKANNILNKSKKEQ
-126 EKENNI
+126 EEENNNII
-132 NNINNI
+132 NN
-138 NNSEK
+138 EQK
-143 EEDRAN
+143 DDRAN
-149 VNSYFER
+149 INSYFDR
-156 KNKIKSNFNQNKSQ
+156 KNKIKSNFNANKSQ

-178 SYMDIRP
+178 SYMDVRP
-185 VNGKRKKYNNG
+185 VNGKKKRYNNQ
-196 NDDDDNDDDNE
+196 NDDDNDEDESE
-207 NKSGYSAYA
+207 NKNGYSAYA

-225 KKNKRKKFNNKDDE
+225 KKNKRKRYNNKDDDEENEE
-239 EENDE
+239 EEN
-244 EDSNNNNYYNK
+244 NYN
-255 RRSYN
+255 N
-260 NKKRNYRNN
+260 NKKRSYNYKRRNWKNN

-276 EEEQNN
+276 EEEENNNIQNN
-282 NMQNNQLPP
+282 ALPP

-319 ESNNNINNNN
+319 ESSNNNNNNNN
-329 SSNSNNANTSFE
+329 SNNTNSNSGSCFE

-351 NKNKGYN
+351 NKNK
-358 NINSGSANKSN
+358 NSSSANKSN
-369 NNNQSALSKVLLSNP
+369 NNNQQSAISKVLMSNP

-423 HWDDIAGLDFA
+423 QWDDIAGLEFA

-448 PELFSGIRSPPK
+448 PEFFSGIRSPPK

-554 GAGTNIEDRIL
+554 GAGTNINDRIL

-592 PNKASRKQL
+592 PNKVSRKQL

-607 KERKNNNKYDIN
+607 KERKNNNKYEIN
-619 ENDILDIVNRTKGYS
+619 ENDIDDIVNRTKGYS

-659 VLENLRGVNK
+659 QLEHLRGVNK
-669 NDFDEALATVKP
+669 QDFDEALTTVKP
-681 SINEKSIEQYIDW
+681 SINEKSIEQYMEW
-694 NKNFGSFQF
+694 NKNFGSFQI
-703 EDKDE
+703 ENEEE

>member
-1 MSIKGAEILNTL
+1 MSLKGAEILNTL
-13 EELQTFTPDLKNQ
+13 EELITSTPDIKNP
-26 NTIEALDYLNI
+26 NNIEALDYVNI
-37 KNKFHEKIICSL
+37 QNTFHNKILFSIKS
-49 KLNMAKEIVQN
+49 NMAKEIAYN
-60 KQDENDF
+60 NPQDENDIDS
-67 NVNLFRERIKY
+67 NIFREKIKY
-78 KSNLKLENLNKIINL
+78 KSKLKTENLNKIINL
-93 EFFNNIP
+93 EIFNNIP
-100 STKSLNLLNNF
+100 SNKSLNLLNNF
-111 QNKANDILNKSKRIQ
+111 QTKANNILNKSKKEQ
-126 EKENNI
+126 EEENNNII
-132 NNINNI
+132 NN
-138 NNSEK
+138 EQK
-143 EEDRAN
+143 DDRAN
-149 VNSYFER
+149 INSYFDR
-156 KNKIKSNFNQNKSQ
+156 KNKIKSNFNANKSQ

-185 VNGKRKKYNNG
+185 VNGKKKRYNNQ
-196 NDDDDNDDDNE
+196 NDDDNGEDESE
-207 NKSGYSAYA
+207 NKNGYSAYA

-225 KKNKRKKFNNKDDE
+225 KKNKRKRYNNKDDDEENEE
-239 EENDE
+239 EEN
-244 EDSNNNNYYNK
+244 NYN
-255 RRSYN
+255 N
-260 NKKRNYRNN
+260 NKKRSYNYKRRNWKNN

-276 EEEQNN
+276 EEEENNNIQNN
-282 NMQNNQLPP
+282 ALPP

-319 ESNNNINNNN
+319 ESSNNNNNNN
-329 SSNSNNANTSFE
+329 SNNTNSNSGSCFE

-351 NKNKGYN
+351 NKNK
-358 NINSGSANKSN
+358 NSSSANKYN
-369 NNNQSALSKVLLSNP
+369 NNNQQSAISKVLMSNP

-423 HWDDIAGLDFA
+423 QWDDIAGLEFA

-448 PELFSGIRSPPK
+448 PEFFSGIRSPPK

-554 GAGTNIEDRIL
+554 GAGTNINDRIL

-592 PNKASRKQL
+592 PNKVSRKQL

-607 KERKNNNKYDIN
+607 KERKNNNKYEIN
-619 ENDILDIVNRTKGYS
+619 ENDIDDIVNRTKGYS

-659 VLENLRGVNK
+659 QLEHLRGVNK
-669 NDFDEALATVKP
+669 QDFDEALTTVKP
-681 SINEKSIEQYIDW
+681 SINEKSIEQYMEW
-694 NKNFGSFQF
+694 NRNFGSFQI
-703 EDKDE
+703 ENEEE

>member
-1 MSIKGAEILNTL
+1 MSLKGAEILNTL
-13 EELQTFTPDLKNQ
+13 EELITSTPDIKNP
-26 NTIEALDYLNI
+26 NNIEALDYVNI
-37 KNKFHEKIICSL
+37 QNTFHNKILFSIKS
-49 KLNMAKEIVQN
+49 NMAKEIAYN
-60 KQDENDF
+60 NPQDENDIDS
-67 NVNLFRERIKY
+67 NIFREKIKY
-78 KSNLKLENLNKIINL
+78 KSKLKTENLNKIINL
-93 EFFNNIP
+93 EIFNNIP
-100 STKSLNLLNNF
+100 SNKSLNLLNNF
-111 QNKANDILNKSKRIQ
+111 QTKANNILNKSKKEQ
-126 EKENNI
+126 EEENNNII
-132 NNINNI
+132 NN
-138 NNSEK
+138 EQK
-143 EEDRAN
+143 DDRAN
-149 VNSYFER
+149 INSYFDR
-156 KNKIKSNFNQNKSQ
+156 KNKIKSNFNANKSQ

-185 VNGKRKKYNNG
+185 VNGKKKRYNNQ
-196 NDDDDNDDDNE
+196 NDDDNDEDESE
-207 NKSGYSAYA
+207 NKNGYSAYA

-225 KKNKRKKFNNKDDE
+225 KKNKRKRYNNKDDDEENEE
-239 EENDE
+239 EEN
-244 EDSNNNNYYNK
+244 NYN
-255 RRSYN
+255 N
-260 NKKRNYRNN
+260 NKKRSYNYKRRNWKNN
-269 KYDEQDD
+269 KYDEQDN
-276 EEEQNN
+276 EEEENNNIQNN
-282 NMQNNQLPP
+282 ALPP

-319 ESNNNINNNN
+319 ESNNNNDNSNN
-329 SSNSNNANTSFE
+329 SNSNSGSCFE

-351 NKNKGYN
+351 NKNK
-358 NINSGSANKSN
+358 NSSSANKYN
-369 NNNQSALSKVLLSNP
+369 NNNQQSAISKVLMSNP

-423 HWDDIAGLDFA
+423 QWDDIAGLEFA

-448 PELFSGIRSPPK
+448 PEFFSGIRSPPK

-554 GAGTNIEDRIL
+554 GAGTNINDRIL

-592 PNKASRKQL
+592 PNKVSRKQL

-607 KERKNNNKYDIN
+607 KERKNNNKYEIN
-619 ENDILDIVNRTKGYS
+619 ENDIDDIVNRTKGYS

-659 VLENLRGVNK
+659 QLEHLRGVNK
-669 NDFDEALATVKP
+669 QDFDEALTTVKP
-681 SINEKSIEQYIDW
+681 SINEKSIEQYMEW
-694 NKNFGSFQF
+694 NKNFGSFQI
-703 EDKDE
+703 ENEEE

>member
-1 MSIKGAEILNTL
+1 MSLKGAEILNTL
-13 EELQTFTPDLKNQ
+13 EELITSTPDIKNP
-26 NTIEALDYLNI
+26 NNIEALDYVNI
-37 KNKFHEKIICSL
+37 QNTFHNKILFSIKS
-49 KLNMAKEIVQN
+49 NMAKEIAYN
-60 KQDENDF
+60 NPQDENDIDS
-67 NVNLFRERIKY
+67 NIFREKIKY
-78 KSNLKLENLNKIINL
+78 KSKLKTENLNKIINL
-93 EFFNNIP
+93 EIFNNIP
-100 STKSLNLLNNF
+100 SNKSLELLNNF
-111 QNKANDILNKSKRIQ
+111 QNKANNVLNKSKRIQ
-126 EKENNI
+126 EDENNNNNPLI
-132 NNINNI
+132 NNE
-138 NNSEK
+138 SK
-143 EEDRAN
+143 DDRAN
-149 VNSYFER
+149 INSFFDR
-156 KNKIKSNFNQNKSQ
+156 KNKIKSNFNANKSQ
-170 DKFSYGSG
+170 DKISYGGG

-185 VNGKRKKYNNG
+185 VNGKKKKYNNS
-196 NDDDDNDDDNE
+196 NDDDNDDDE
-207 NKSGYSAYA
+207 
-216 NSIYNINKK
+216 
-225 KKNKRKKFNNKDDE
+225 NKDDDEENEE
-239 EENDE
+239 EENTY
-244 EDSNNNNYYNK
+244 NNKK
-255 RRSYN
+255 RTYN
-260 NKKRNYRNN
+260 NKKRNWKNN

-276 EEEQNN
+276 EDEENNIQNN
-282 NMQNNQLPP
+282 ALPP

-319 ESNNNINNNN
+319 ESNNNNDNNNNN
-329 SSNSNNANTSFE
+329 SNNSGSCFE

-358 NINSGSANKSN
+358 NNPGSANKSN
-369 NNNQSALSKVLLSNP
+369 NNQQSAISKVLMSNP

-423 HWDDIAGLDFA
+423 QWDDIAGLEFA

-448 PELFSGIRSPPK
+448 PEFFSGIRSPPK

-592 PNKASRKQL
+592 PNKVSRKQL

-607 KERKNNNKYDIN
+607 KERKNNNKYEIN
-619 ENDILDIVNRTKGYS
+619 ETDIDDIVNRTKGYS

-659 VLENLRGVNK
+659 KLEHLRGVNK
-669 NDFDEALATVKP
+669 KDFDEALITVKP
-681 SINEKSIEQYIDW
+681 SINEKSIEQYMEW
-694 NKNFGSFQF
+694 NKNFGSFQI
-703 EDKDE
+703 ENEEE

>member
-1 MSIKGAEILNTL
+1 MSLKGAEIKSSLD
-13 EELQTFTPDLKNQ
+13 ELLSPNPNLQ
-26 NTIEALDYLNI
+26 NPSSIEALDYLNI
-37 KNKFHEKIICSL
+37 KNNFHNKLISSIKI
-49 KLNMAKEIVQN
+49 NMAKEISDLR
-60 KQDENDF
+60 QDENE
-67 NVNLFRERIKY
+67 NNLNPIHEKIKY
-78 KSNLKLENLNKIINL
+78 KSKLKLENLNKIINL
-93 EFFNNIP
+93 EMFNNIP
-100 STKSLNLLNNF
+100 SNKSLELLSNFQQRTNNMLLNK
-111 QNKANDILNKSKRIQ
+111 NKKIE
-126 EKENNI
+126 EKENENLN
-132 NNINNI
+132 NNINQNDD
-138 NNSEK
+138 
-143 EEDRAN
+143 DRAN
-149 VNSYFER
+149 INSFLDR
-156 KNKIKSNFNQNKSQ
+156 KNKIKNNFNLNKSQ
-170 DKFSYGSG
+170 DNISYGGG

-185 VNGKRKKYNNG
+185 VNGKRKKYNNQ
-196 NDDDDNDDDNE
+196 NDDNE
-207 NKSGYSAYA
+207 DEENENQGGYSAYT

-225 KKNKRKKFNNKDDE
+225 KKNKRKYKYNNKDDE
-239 EENDE
+239 EENDDE
-244 EDSNNNNYYNK
+244 ENNIFNNNK
-255 RRSYN
+255 KRSYN
-260 NKKRNYRNN
+260 NKRRSCKN
-269 KYDEQDD
+269 KNKFNDVD
-276 EEEQNN
+276 EEDEENN
-282 NMQNNQLPP
+282 QMQNNPLPP

-319 ESNNNINNNN
+319 ESSNNNNNN
-329 SSNSNNANTSFE
+329 SNNISSSGNSCFE

-358 NINSGSANKSN
+358 NNTGSANKSSN
-369 NNNQSALSKVLLSNP
+369 NNNQSAISKVLLSNP

-389 DESKQAEL
+389 DEAKQLEL

-423 HWDDIAGLDFA
+423 HWDDIAGLEFA
-434 KKTIKEIIIWPMLK
+434 KKTIKEIIIWPMLR
-448 PELFSGIRSPPK
+448 PDLFNGIRRPPK

-592 PNKASRKQL
+592 PNKVSRKQL

-607 KERKNNNKYDIN
+607 KERKNNNKYDIT
-619 ENDILDIVNRTKGYS
+619 EEDINDIINRTKGYS

-659 VLENLRGVNK
+659 QLEHLRGVNK
-669 NDFDEALATVKP
+669 NDFDEALANVKP
-681 SINEKSIEQYIDW
+681 SINEKSIEQYVEW